1 MLPRQTM
8 SMLWYMILFSVYGL
22 KKSVSQ
28 TIRYCFSVCAVCT
41 AFVCRLCNWRGLCVI
56 CILLSNKGLTAGTTV
71 YLNVLSRVLTLLM
84 ELVICDIT
92 RFQRVTGAAVT

>member
-28 TIRYCFSVCAVCT
+28 TIRYCFSVCAVYT
-41 AFVCRLCNWRGLCVI
+41 AFLCRLCNWFGLCVI
-56 CILLSNKGLTAGTTV
+56 LYPAVKQGSDSRNHGLFKRIVEGVDVADGV
-71 YLNVLSRVLTLLM
+71 GNL
-84 ELVICDIT
+84 
-92 RFQRVTGAAVT
+92 

>member
-28 TIRYCFSVCAVCT
+28 TIRYCFSVCAVYT
-41 AFVCRLCNWRGLCVI
+41 AFICRLCNLVGLCVI
-56 CILLSNKGLTAGTTV
+56 LYPAVKQGSD
-71 YLNVLSRVLTLLM
+71 SRNHCLFKRIVEGVDVADGVGNL
-84 ELVICDIT
+84 
-92 RFQRVTGAAVT
+92 

>member
-41 AFVCRLCNWRGLCVI
+41 AFICRLCNLVGLCVI
-56 CILLSNKGLTAGTTV
+56 LYPAVKQGLIAGTTA

-92 RFQRVTGAAVT
+92 RFQRVTGAEVT